1 MVARSMNLD
10 EFEAQTRTA
19 LAQALERLQAANLM
33 VATLE
38 RQILETG
45 TVVQRLS
52 YQLEICIEQQRQSQA
67 D

>member
-1 MVARSMNLD
+1 MIARSMNLD
-10 EFEAQTRTA
+10 EFEAQTRMA

-45 TVVQRLS
+45 TVIQRLS
-52 YQLEICIEQQRQSQA
+52 LQLEVCIEQQRQSQA